1 MPDTGLLRDAALPAT
16 VSAGTVAVIG
26 LGYVGL
32 PIALEAARAG
42 FAVTGFDLEPA
53 AVGAAEAAW
62 RRAGAPGRFAA
73 TAEAALLPRA
83 ETWLICV
90 PTPLD
95 ATGRPDLSMVEAALA
110 TCVAGLVPGG
120 LVCLVSTCQPGATNG
135 LCRRA
140 LEAAG
145 HEVGRGVFLAVSP
158 ERENPGATDGP
169 RHIPRLL
176 GAPDAASL
184 ARAHAFWERIADH
197 VVPVASPEIA
207 ECAKLLENT
216 YRLVNIALMDE
227 LHRGFAALGVPTRA
241 VVEAAA
247 TKPFGFAPFWPGAGA
262 GGHCIPVDPAFL
274 QMELARAGAH
284 SAVLAAAAAANRG
297 RPGRILAALEAAFA
311 GGLRDRRV
319 LVLGVTYK
327 PEVPDLRGAA
337 PVALLRGLA
346 ALGTLASWYDPV
358 LGPGHP
364 PELAGLPRAPRLDG
378 GWDAVVLGTPHR
390 AFDPAAVAALAPLVL
405 DPFGL
410 LPAAASVRVV

>member
-1 MPDTGLLRDAALPAT
+1 MPDTGLLPDAALQAPAC
-16 VSAGTVAVIG
+16 AGRVVVVG

-32 PIALEAARAG
+32 PIALEAAAAG
-42 FAVTGFDLEPA
+42 FDVTGFDLDPTA
-53 AVGAAEAAW
+53 AAGAEAAW
-62 RRAGAPGRFAA
+62 RGRGAPGRFAA
-73 TAEAALLPRA
+73 TAEAARLPAA

-95 ATGRPDLSMVEAALA
+95 AVGRPDLSMVEAALA
-110 TCVAGLVPGG
+110 TCIAGLVPGG

-140 LEAAG
+140 IEAAG
-145 HEVGRGVFLAVSP
+145 FVVGRDAFLAVSP
-158 ERENPGATDGP
+158 ERENPGAAVGP
-169 RHIPRLL
+169 RLVPRLL
-176 GAPDAASL
+176 GAPDPASL
-184 ARAHAFWERIADH
+184 ARARAFWERIADH
-197 VVPVASPEIA
+197 LVPVASPEIA

-262 GGHCIPVDPAFL
+262 GGHCIPVDPAYL
-274 QMELARAGAH
+274 QMELARVGAP
-284 SAVLAAAAAANRG
+284 SAVLAAAAAANAG
-297 RPGRILAALEAAFA
+297 RPARILAALEAAL
-311 GGLRDRRV
+311 GGSLHGRRV

-337 PVALLRGLA
+337 PIALLRALA
-346 ALGTLASWYDPV
+346 ARGARPAWCDPV
-358 LGPGHP
+358 LGPRHP
-364 PELAGLPRAPRLDG
+364 PELAGLPRAERTAG

-390 AFDPAAVAALAPLVL
+390 AFDLAAVPALAPLVL

-410 LPAAASVRVV
+410 LPAGPSVRVV